1 MRRLNRLTDV
11 TYLNDTYRHL
21 LDSDT
26 MLTTYYRSVR
36 FNDPK
41 THGYVDEDESVKTHE
56 LEWRIMPNDTV
67 MLVVTHNWCNKSDF
81 TDFKLINSDGM
92 IMATVQNTECPICSI
107 FVNDDIITVRK
118 LCHKLDIGSASIL
131 ADEIICE
138 ISYIKDG
145 YDIIDK
151 GTDIVTLI
159 PQKKSATGE

>member
-1 MRRLNRLTDV
+1 MTRLNRLTDV

-21 LDSDT
+21 LDSD
-26 MLTTYYRSVR
+26 MMMTTYYRSVCL
-36 FNDPK
+36 NDPK
-41 THGYVDEDESVKTHE
+41 TCVYVDKDDSVRTHE

-67 MLVVTHNWCNKSDF
+67 MLVVTHSWRNKSDF
-81 TDFKLINSDGM
+81 TDFKLINSDGT

-131 ADEIICE
+131 ADEIICQ
-138 ISYIKDG
+138 ISYIEDG

-159 PQKKSATGE
+159 PSEKSSTDE